1 MISQQSMQ
9 LGIRRFDCTVC
20 SQLRNQLGNERGVQP
35 GSLRGSGTSLG
46 SQWGSPLGCL
56 LNLQQC
62 WADGMPKFLC
72 VHLHLVWRT
81 DACLKRWTR

>member
-35 GSLRGSGTSLG
+35 GSLRGR
-46 SQWGSPLGCL
+46 QRAML
-56 LNLQQC
+56 LLTFILSF
-62 WADGMPKFLC
+62 G
-72 VHLHLVWRT
+72 
-81 DACLKRWTR
+81 